1 MINQSL
7 SQISFLEKNSALV
20 KLSTSAIKSGRNSLL
35 ILQVKFNIN
44 STMLVVQKFGGT
56 SVGDIA
62 RIKNVAKKVK
72 QEIELG
78 NKVVVVVS
86 AMSGVTNQLVEYCS
100 QVSSLTDNESLSEY
114 DSITATGE
122 QVTCGLLAL
131 ELQSIG
137 YKARSFLG
145 WQIPVTTDDVF
156 SKARIDDID
165 GSHILEAIKKYD
177 VVVVAGFQGIHVKSQ
192 RITTL
197 GRGGSDT
204 SAVAVAAAIKADRCD
219 IYTDVDGVYS
229 TDPRI
234 TDKARKLNKVTY
246 EEMLEMAYSGSKVL
260 QTRSVAMAMAHNVRV
275 RVLSTFAETTEN
287 SGTILVNNNE
297 EIMEKRLITGIS
309 YSKSD
314 VRITLTKMPDH
325 AGLSS
330 AIFGALAEKEVN
342 IDMIVQNIS
351 ADSKSVDI
359 TFTTGKEEVERAKMA
374 IESVKSEAEYEE
386 MKIDEG
392 IAKISVI
399 GVGMISHSGVAHTMF
414 KTLAEK
420 GINILL
426 ISTSEIKI
434 SVLIAKEYGELAVRV
449 LHSAYELDK

>member
-1 MINQSL
+1 M
-7 SQISFLEKNSALV
+7 
-20 KLSTSAIKSGRNSLL
+20 L
-35 ILQVKFNIN
+35 I
-44 STMLVVQKFGGT
+44 VQKFGGT

-62 RIKNVAKKVK
+62 RIKNVSKKVK
-72 QEIELG
+72 AELDKK
-78 NKVVVVVS
+78 NKVIVVVS
-86 AMSGVTNQLVEYCS
+86 AMSGVTNQLVEYCN
-100 QVSSLTDNESLSEY
+100 QVSGLISNEAMIEY
-114 DSITATGE
+114 DSIVATGE

-131 ELQSIG
+131 ELQSMG

-145 WQIPVTTDDVF
+145 WQIPIKTDAVH
-156 SKARIDDID
+156 SKARIEEID
-165 GSHILEAIKKYD
+165 GEYLLKSLNEYD
-177 VVVVAGFQGIHVKSQ
+177 VFVIAGFQGFCEKTK
-192 RITTL
+192 RISTL

-204 SAVAVAAAIKADRCD
+204 SAVAIAAAVKADLCD
-219 IYTDVDGVYS
+219 IYTDVDGVYT

-234 TDKARKLNKVTY
+234 TDKARRLEKVTY

-275 RVLSTFAETTEN
+275 RVLSSFGEVNEN

-297 EIMEKRLITGIS
+297 EIMERRLITGIS

-314 VRITLTKMPDH
+314 VRITLIKMPDH
-325 AGLSS
+325 PGLS
-330 AIFGALAEKEVN
+330 AVIFGALAQKEVN

-351 ADSKSVDI
+351 ADGKFIDI
-359 TFTTGKEEVERAKMA
+359 TFTTGKDELERAKHA
-374 IESVKSEAEYEE
+374 IDSIKDEVKFSEL
-386 MKIDEG
+386 KIDDN

-420 GINILL
+420 GINLLL

-449 LHSAYELDK
+449 LHDAYGLEK

>member
-1 MINQSL
+1 MS
-7 SQISFLEKNSALV
+7 
-20 KLSTSAIKSGRNSLL
+20 
-35 ILQVKFNIN
+35 
-44 STMLVVQKFGGT
+44 LVVQKFGGT

-62 RIKNVAKKVK
+62 RIKNVAQKVK
-72 QEIELG
+72 AELDLK

-86 AMSGVTNQLVEYCS
+86 AMSGVTNQLVDYAN
-100 QVSSLTDNESLSEY
+100 QVSDLQSEMALSEY
-114 DSITATGE
+114 DSIVATGE

-145 WQIPVTTDDVF
+145 WQIPIKTDAVY
-156 SKARIDDID
+156 SKARIENID
-165 GSHILEAIKKYD
+165 GSAILEALEKYD
-177 VVVVAGFQGIHVKSQ
+177 VVVIAGFQGINLENN

-204 SAVAVAAAIKADRCD
+204 SAVAVAAAIKADICD
-219 IYTDVDGVYS
+219 IYTDVEGVYT

-234 TDKARKLNKVTY
+234 TDKARKLHKVSY

-275 RVLSTFAETTEN
+275 RVLSTFSNN
-287 SGTILVNNNE
+287 SGTILVNNE
-297 EIMEKRLITGIS
+297 EIMERRLITGIS
-309 YSKSD
+309 YSKND
-314 VRITLTKMPDH
+314 VRITLVNMPDH
-325 AGLSS
+325 PGLSS
-330 AIFGALAEKEVN
+330 TIFGALAEKEVN
-342 IDMIVQNIS
+342 VDMIVQNIS
-351 ADSKSVDI
+351 ADNKSVDI
-359 TFTTGKEEVERAKMA
+359 TFTTSKEELERAKNA
-374 IESVKSEAEYEE
+374 IEEVRSQVNYSQKL
-386 MKIDEG
+386 IDDN

-399 GVGMISHSGVAHTMF
+399 GVGMASHSGVAYTMF

-434 SVLIAKEYGELAVRV
+434 SVLINKEYGELAVRI
-449 LHSAYELDK
+449 LHGAYGLDAK

>member
-1 MINQSL
+1 
-7 SQISFLEKNSALV
+7 
-20 KLSTSAIKSGRNSLL
+20 
-35 ILQVKFNIN
+35 
-44 STMLVVQKFGGT
+44 MLVVQKFGGT

-72 QEIELG
+72 QEIDLG

-86 AMSGVTNQLVEYCS
+86 AMSGVTNQLVDYCN
-100 QVSSLTDNESLSEY
+100 QVSSLTTQDALAEY
-114 DSITATGE
+114 DSVAATGE

-145 WQIPVTTDDVF
+145 WQVPVTTDDVH
-156 SKARIDDID
+156 SKARIDEID
-165 GSHILEAIKKYD
+165 GTAILEAMKKYD
-177 VVVVAGFQGIHVKSQ
+177 VVVVAGFQGIHVKSN
-192 RITTL
+192 RVSTL

-219 IYTDVDGVYS
+219 IYTDVDGVYT

-234 TDKARKLNKVTY
+234 TDKAQKLDKVTY

-275 RVLSTFAETTEN
+275 RVLSTFAETTET
-287 SGTILVNNNE
+287 SGTVLVNNNE
-297 EIMEKRLITGIS
+297 EVMEKRLITGIS
-309 YSKSD
+309 YAKNE
-314 VRITLTKMPDH
+314 VRIALTKMPDH
-325 AGLSS
+325 PGVSA
-330 AIFGALAEKEVN
+330 AIFGALAQAEVN
-342 IDMIVQNIS
+342 VDMIVQNIS
-351 ADSKSVDI
+351 PDGKLIDI
-359 TFTTGKEEVERAKMA
+359 TFTTGKEELERAKIA
-374 IESVKSEAEYEE
+374 IQSVHQEVKFEE
-386 MKIDEG
+386 MKIDEN

-414 KTLAEK
+414 KTLADK
-420 GINILL
+420 GINLLL

-449 LHSAYELDK
+449 LHTAFELDAEKIK

>member
-1 MINQSL
+1 M
-7 SQISFLEKNSALV
+7 
-20 KLSTSAIKSGRNSLL
+20 L
-35 ILQVKFNIN
+35 I
-44 STMLVVQKFGGT
+44 VQKFGGT

-62 RIKNVAKKVK
+62 RIKNVSKKVK
-72 QEIELG
+72 AELDKK
-78 NKVVVVVS
+78 NKVIVVVS
-86 AMSGVTNQLVEYCS
+86 AMSGVTNQLVEYCN
-100 QVSSLTDNESLSEY
+100 QVSGLISNEAMIEY
-114 DSITATGE
+114 DSIVATGE

-131 ELQSIG
+131 ELQSMG

-145 WQIPVTTDDVF
+145 WQIPIKTDAVH
-156 SKARIDDID
+156 SKARIEEID
-165 GSHILEAIKKYD
+165 GEYLLKSLNEYD
-177 VVVVAGFQGIHVKSQ
+177 VFVIAGFQGLCEKTK
-192 RITTL
+192 RISTL

-204 SAVAVAAAIKADRCD
+204 SAVAIAAAVKADLCD
-219 IYTDVDGVYS
+219 IYTDVDGVYT

-234 TDKARKLNKVTY
+234 TDKARRLEKVTY

-275 RVLSTFAETTEN
+275 RVLSSFGEVNEN

-297 EIMEKRLITGIS
+297 EIMERRLITGIS

-314 VRITLTKMPDH
+314 VRITLIKMPDH
-325 AGLSS
+325 PGLS
-330 AIFGALAEKEVN
+330 AVIFGALAQKEVN

-351 ADSKSVDI
+351 ADGKFIDI
-359 TFTTGKEEVERAKMA
+359 TFTTGKDELERAKHA
-374 IESVKSEAEYEE
+374 IDSIKDEVKFSEL
-386 MKIDEG
+386 KIDDN

-420 GINILL
+420 GINLLL

-449 LHSAYELDK
+449 LHDAYGLEK